1 MLDLGALPLSD
12 VFPTPAEADDV
23 ERAALHV
30 AVCTTCWWMQLA
42 DDTPDEPD
50 AGGPPATE
58 TSPTIRA
65 HAVDLVGWLISEQLV
80 PPGGRILELA
90 SHGNVLAGFLHER
103 GLTDTTTV
111 ERHSS
116 ALAAARSSG
125 LRVVDGRLDAA
136 LAGKL
141 AADRPFDLVLDTFD
155 LAHRRA
161 PGHELAGIATA
172 IGERGVAVIEV
183 EHALP
188 VLEGARFDS
197 VRHGHFAYPSLLGL
211 RTAAQRAGLDVTAAL
226 RTSIYGGGLRVVLA
240 RRNARAIDPGVERL
254 LAEETEAG
262 LASVSAYDAFAL
274 RVAGAIEALRAH
286 LVAAR
291 AAGRLVAGYGA
302 PSRGSTLV
310 NAARIDRQLLPFT
323 ADVSAA
329 KHGREIPGARIPIVD
344 PAELVR
350 RRPDEVLILTWT
362 IADEVVEQL
371 RAAGLRDCQFVVP
384 LPELRVIGT

>member
-1 MLDLGALPLSD
+1 
-12 VFPTPAEADDV
+12 
-23 ERAALHV
+23 
-30 AVCTTCWWMQLA
+30 
-42 DDTPDEPD
+42 
-50 AGGPPATE
+50 
-58 TSPTIRA
+58 
-65 HAVDLVGWLISEQLV
+65 
-80 PPGGRILELA
+80 
-90 SHGNVLAGFLHER
+90 
-103 GLTDTTTV
+103 
-111 ERHSS
+111 
-116 ALAAARSSG
+116 
-125 LRVVDGRLDAA
+125 
-136 LAGKL
+136 
-141 AADRPFDLVLDTFD
+141 
-155 LAHRRA
+155 
-161 PGHELAGIATA
+161 
-172 IGERGVAVIEV
+172 
-183 EHALP
+183 
-188 VLEGARFDS
+188 
-197 VRHGHFAYPSLLGL
+197 
-211 RTAAQRAGLDVTAAL
+211 
-226 RTSIYGGGLRVVLA
+226 
-240 RRNARAIDPGVERL
+240 VERL

-262 LASVSAYDAFAL
+262 LAGVSAYDAFAV

-329 KHGREIPGARIPIVD
+329 KYGREIPGARIPIVD